1 MSAIKNIV
9 FDFGGVLL
17 DWNPRYLYKDYF
29 KDEKE
34 MEYFLSE
41 ICNSE
46 WNVQQDA
53 GRPFA
58 EAVKL
63 LQAQYPQYSE
73 AIRMYDEYWY
83 KMLKCEFPESIA
95 LLKELKSS
103 GYGIYG
109 LTNWS
114 AEKIGYAFSN
124 YDFFGLFDGI
134 VVSGDE
140 KVAKPD
146 PKIYRIL
153 LERYG
158 LVPGECV
165 FLDDNADN
173 VKAAEALG
181 INAIRFDNIENVK
194 QNLAKLLGRT
204 L

>member
-1 MSAIKNIV
+1 
-9 FDFGGVLL
+9 
-17 DWNPRYLYKDYF
+17 
-29 KDEKE
+29 

-46 WNVQQDA
+46 WNIQQDA

-63 LQAQYPQYSE
+63 LQARYPQYSE
-73 AIRMYDEYWY
+73 AIQMYDEYWY
-83 KMLKCEFPESIA
+83 KMLKCEFPESVA

-124 YDFFGLFDGI
+124 YDFFRLFDGI